1 MPFNINKMLTSSS
14 ASQYINPDYLQ
25 PLPTTLDAKKSPLA
39 LLAQTCSSI
48 GKDTTTKS
56 LIPPLDKKEG
66 DKSTE
71 KQNNDGNKRESKD
84 KESSSSNSKP
94 GFRTIQNKD
103 IPPPLVPVSRSSD
116 DQKTPSPSPSKSSPR
131 PSKEKTSS
139 PPQADLTSG
148 PPRSISSHSSGSHRN
163 MADKDD
169 DRSKRPGSAPRS
181 PHKFTRDS
189 GSMGDIAKSVCST
202 SQSPFSTYSSISSSF
217 PHYTHAGHGLS
228 SDAAAA
234 HFAGFPLPLPAH
246 GAFGSSS
253 AAAAALAAQSSALA
267 AQSSALK
274 AGMGSS
280 FSPYVT
286 YARVRTPSGA
296 TTLVPVCRDP
306 YCTHCQLT
314 EQNAHL
320 SSTCTAVGCAQC
332 AHEKSLQNLSLG
344 LNGSSF
350 SHLQSLSASGLLT
363 SVPSSS
369 LHLSSPL
376 YHHSALSGHTQ
387 SAFPFACNWVS
398 AGNEHCGKRFATSE
412 ELLQHLRTHTTAS
425 DPLSLAASYDR
436 YGLAAAA
443 AGLPGLHGHLP
454 TPGSVSPNSL
464 RRSYPTSL
472 SPLSGLMGSSRFH
485 PYKSINPP
493 SGLSSAQPHPG
504 LGPYLSPY
512 SLYGQRLG
520 AAAVP

>member
-1 MPFNINKMLTSSS
+1 MLTSSS
-14 ASQYINPDYLQ
+14 VAQYINPDYLQ

-48 GKDTTTKS
+48 GKDTNSKS
-56 LIPPLDKKEG
+56 LIPPLDKKDSEKNN
-66 DKSTE
+66 DKS
-71 KQNNDGNKRESKD
+71 NNDGHKRETKD
-84 KESSSSNSKP
+84 KESSSNSKP
-94 GFRTIQNKD
+94 GFRTIQSKD
-103 IPPPLVPVSRSSD
+103 IPPLVPVSRSSE

-131 PSKEKTSS
+131 PPKEKTCS
-139 PPQADLTSG
+139 PQADLTSG

-163 MADKDD
+163 MTDKDD
-169 DRSKRPGSAPRS
+169 DKSKRPGSSPRS
-181 PHKFTRDS
+181 PHKFTRDI
-189 GSMGDIAKSVCST
+189 GSYGDVAKSVCST
-202 SQSPFSTYSSISSSF
+202 SQSAYSGYSSLSSSY

-228 SDAAAA
+228 PDAAAA

-344 LNGSSF
+344 LNSSSF

-398 AGNEHCGKRFATSE
+398 AGNEHCGKRFTTSE

-443 AGLPGLHGHLP
+443 AAGLPGLHLP

-472 SPLSGLMGSSRFH
+472 SPLSGLMGSSRYH
-485 PYKSINPP
+485 PYKTMINPQA
-493 SGLSSAQPHPG
+493 GLSNAQHHPG
-504 LGPYLSPY
+504 LSPYLSHY